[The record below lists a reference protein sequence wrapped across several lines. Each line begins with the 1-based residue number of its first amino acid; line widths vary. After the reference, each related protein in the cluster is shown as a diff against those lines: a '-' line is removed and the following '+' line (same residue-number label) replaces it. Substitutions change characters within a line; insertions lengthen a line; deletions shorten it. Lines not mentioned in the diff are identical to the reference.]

1 MALTRITKGVIKPN
15 ENYDTHNINSTGIV
29 TATGLDVSGN
39 ASIGGV
45 LTYEDVT
52 SIDSVGIITA
62 RDGIH
67 VGAGVSAVGVGTF
80 SGLKVGTGV
89 TIESNG
95 QAVFSGITT
104 HNGSVDIM
112 ANDAQ
117 LLLEYPGRT
126 LGHLTANYYNR
137 IMLSSN
143 STDTDIVFG
152 YTQYGGDSSS
162 FANPPIPVVTVDNG
176 DKSLKVGTGVT
187 IETNGQATFTG
198 IVTASTYYGDGSNLS
213 NITSTTINN
222 NAANKVIM
230 GSNTANTLE
239 AVAKSSLFG
248 NLSHGQN
255 FLNDQNLIFGDASD
269 MILIHNQSTNRSRIR
284 NTNDSGSLDIESS
297 LTRFLNKDGS
307 TEKLRITSG
316 GRVLI
321 GESSVAG
328 SAKLVIGNGGAE
340 NFEFTSGNSTFN
352 GGLIEYIHR
361 GDGNTRPDM
370 NMYIA
375 GAGAFKVYTNGS
387 NERLRIDSDG
397 NITFGV
403 QDASTAVTSAAIKH
417 FDLGRDYWNGT
428 KGDYRALRL
437 RIYDNGNIDDMYG
450 LGVSNGQ
457 LEIQSQGTI
466 GFYASGAGSGTG
478 RRVERL
484 RITSAG
490 LVDIFGSA
498 SQSTYTPLLLQNSAA
513 AGNGSNP
520 DVVKLAFGSQGS
532 VKASIRA
539 AVYGEGHMA
548 FHTNNDT
555 EKVRIT
561 AGGMISIGKTSNAGK
576 AIEIYQASFAALRI
590 QNSSTGTGNND
601 GILLEASGSDCLLYN
616 YESANLKLGTSGQ
629 ARLTI
634 DSSGRVMI
642 GTTTEGEASADNLTI
657 ADSGNSGISIRSGT
671 SSWGSIFFS
680 DATSGTGELSGAIE
694 YKHNDN
700 YMRFRTNG
708 DERLRIE
715 SGGDVDIKNGVL
727 KLASGANRRLF
738 YRSGNNDVILEA
750 DSGDFY
756 RQDIANSTHEFFTG
770 NNERLRI
777 TAGGVVEVKTVG
789 GAATFRIRSGGD
801 QEIYAANNTDKV
813 TLFCDHNNQLTIAEK
828 LRFTNTSGGILRSD
842 GKHALKPTGGCIQ
855 TKVTYR
861 NSKFTNSSN
870 SYQVVHS
877 HDFTVE
883 SGNLIAMHF
892 DADMNADTSPTSWQ
906 MMGLRIGSTFYSEKI
921 IEHSSGQNMNASASG
936 LTGAMSAGNHAV
948 QLVTRNGGGQCSYNE
963 GNTGTGIVLHTY
975 EYVA

>member
-1 MALTRITKGVIKPN
+1 
-15 ENYDTHNINSTGIV
+15 
-29 TATGLDVSGN
+29 
-39 ASIGGV
+39 
-45 LTYEDVT
+45 
-52 SIDSVGIITA
+52 
-62 RDGIH
+62 
-67 VGAGVSAVGVGTF
+67 
-80 SGLKVGTGV
+80 
-89 TIESNG
+89 
-95 QAVFSGITT
+95 
-104 HNGSVDIM
+104 
-112 ANDAQ
+112 
-117 LLLEYPGRT
+117 
-126 LGHLTANYYNR
+126 
-137 IMLSSN
+137 
-143 STDTDIVFG
+143 
-152 YTQYGGDSSS
+152 
-162 FANPPIPVVTVDNG
+162 VVTVDNG

-657 ADSGNSGISIRSGT
+657 ADSG
-671 SSWGSIFFS
+671 
-680 DATSGTGELSGAIE
+680 
-694 YKHNDN
+694 
-700 YMRFRTNG
+700 
-708 DERLRIE
+708 
-715 SGGDVDIKNGVL
+715 
-727 KLASGANRRLF
+727 
-738 YRSGNNDVILEA
+738 
-750 DSGDFY
+750 
-756 RQDIANSTHEFFTG
+756 
-770 NNERLRI
+770 
-777 TAGGVVEVKTVG
+777 
-789 GAATFRIRSGGD
+789 
-801 QEIYAANNTDKV
+801 
-813 TLFCDHNNQLTIAEK
+813 
-828 LRFTNTSGGILRSD
+828 
-842 GKHALKPTGGCIQ
+842 
-855 TKVTYR
+855 
-861 NSKFTNSSN
+861 
-870 SYQVVHS
+870 
-877 HDFTVE
+877 
-883 SGNLIAMHF
+883 
-892 DADMNADTSPTSWQ
+892 
-906 MMGLRIGSTFYSEKI
+906 
-921 IEHSSGQNMNASASG
+921 
-936 LTGAMSAGNHAV
+936 
-948 QLVTRNGGGQCSYNE
+948 
-963 GNTGTGIVLHTY
+963 
-975 EYVA
+975 